1 MPPLPS
7 TNFEIQ
13 KYYQCESRFKGVYS
27 GDNLPEH
34 SFTETKDEIYNKSWW
49 VLLYRNSMSF
59 FVRTT

>member
-34 SFTETKDEIYNKSWW
+34 SLTKTKDEIYNKS
-49 VLLYRNSMSF
+49 
-59 FVRTT
+59 

>member
-13 KYYQCESRFKGVYS
+13 KYYQYESRFKGVYS
-27 GDNLPEH
+27 GDNLSGH

-49 VLLYRNSMSF
+49 VLLYQNSVGF